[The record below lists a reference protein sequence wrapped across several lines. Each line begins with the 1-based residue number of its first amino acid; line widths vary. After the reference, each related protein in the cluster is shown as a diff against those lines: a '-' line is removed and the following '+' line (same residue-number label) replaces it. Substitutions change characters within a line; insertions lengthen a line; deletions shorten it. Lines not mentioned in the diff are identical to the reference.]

1 MAYGA
6 LQRFVWDFGQT
17 ALSSLQFL
25 KEIFVD
31 TPILRI
37 EAIPQHWEL
46 CSLLS
51 WISVLIIQ
59 RPPSVSAEEMQEKGP
74 TVFSSS
80 SEKTKMYNHL
90 QISEQR

>member
-31 TPILRI
+31 AHILRI
-37 EAIPQHWEL
+37 KTIPQHWEL

-51 WISVLIIQ
+51 EINV
-59 RPPSVSAEEMQEKGP
+59 
-74 TVFSSS
+74 
-80 SEKTKMYNHL
+80 
-90 QISEQR
+90 